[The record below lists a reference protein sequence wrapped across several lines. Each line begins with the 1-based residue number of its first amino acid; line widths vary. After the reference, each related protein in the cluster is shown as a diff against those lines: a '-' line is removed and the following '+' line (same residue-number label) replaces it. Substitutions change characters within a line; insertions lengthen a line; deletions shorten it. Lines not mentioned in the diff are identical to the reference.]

1 MAALNLLISR
11 SAWIVCL
18 LLFGIVVGAATPVP
32 ACAEDASPDA
42 TQAENSHKDN
52 TTYREK
58 FDAGFRYGLSDHRN
72 EEYFH
77 KYEFFFNWYLPWAW
91 RPKSGWIIAS
101 RLDFTGAA
109 LHAAETTGFLGS
121 VGPALAIRKTG
132 WIVGIDLGISPA
144 FLSEDWYGR
153 EDLSGHIQFLTH
165 GGISLF
171 PIRNLSIGYEYQ
183 HISNA
188 DIQQPN
194 PGLNMHHIEISYR
207 IW

>member
-1 MAALNLLISR
+1 VA
-11 SAWIVCL
+11 
-18 LLFGIVVGAATPVP
+18 GAATPVP
-32 ACAEDASPDA
+32 VDAETAAPDA
-42 TQAENSHKDN
+42 TQAENPHKDN

-58 FDAGFRYGLSDHRN
+58 FDTGFRYGVSDHRN
-72 EEYFH
+72 EEYFR

-109 LHAAETTGFLGS
+109 LHAAGTTGFLGS
-121 VGPALAIRKTG
+121 VGPSLAVRKTG

-144 FLSEDWYGR
+144 FLSEDWYGM
-153 EDLSGHIQFLTH
+153 TH

-194 PGLNMHHIEISYR
+194 PGLNMHNIEISYR

>member
-1 MAALNLLISR
+1 MWPHLCRL
-11 SAWIVCL
+11 VCL
-18 LLFGIVVGAATPVP
+18 LLVSLAMSATGPLTAGAEEYKQNRTGSDESA
-32 ACAEDASPDA
+32 
-42 TQAENSHKDN
+42 QENPKAI
-52 TTYREK
+52 EK
-58 FDAGFRYGLSDHRN
+58 FDTGFRYGLSDHRN
-72 EEYFH
+72 EAYFR

-91 RPKSGWIIAS
+91 RPESGWILAS

-109 LHAAETTGFLGS
+109 LNGAGTTGFLGS
-121 VGPALAIRKTG
+121 VGPSLAVRKKG

-144 FLSEDWYGR
+144 FLSRDRYGE

-171 PIRNLSIGYEYQ
+171 PIRNLSIGYEFQ

-194 PGLNMHHIEISYR
+194 PGLNMHNIEISYR
-207 IW
+207 FW

>member
-1 MAALNLLISR
+1 M
-11 SAWIVCL
+11 CL
-18 LLFGIVVGAATPVP
+18 LLVSFAIGAE
-32 ACAEDASPDA
+32 AEAQEG
-42 TQAENSHKDN
+42 TTTENSLQDN

-58 FDAGFRYGLSDHRN
+58 FDTGFRYGLSDHRN
-72 EEYFH
+72 EAYFR
-77 KYEFFFNWYLPWAW
+77 KYEVFFNWYLPWAW
-91 RPKSGWIIAS
+91 RPKSGWILAS

-109 LHAAETTGFLGS
+109 LSAAGTTGFLGS
-121 VGPALAIRKTG
+121 VGPCLAVRKTG

-144 FLSEDWYGR
+144 LLSEDRYGE

-171 PIRNLSIGYEYQ
+171 PIRNLSIGYEFQ

-194 PGLNMHHIEISYR
+194 PGLNMHNIEISYR

>member
-1 MAALNLLISR
+1 M
-11 SAWIVCL
+11 
-18 LLFGIVVGAATPVP
+18 LLFGIAVGAATPVS
-32 ACAEDASPDA
+32 ADAEAVAQDA
-42 TQAENSHKDN
+42 TQAENPHKEN
-52 TTYREK
+52 ATYREN
-58 FDAGFRYGLSDHRN
+58 FDVGFRYGVGDHRN
-72 EEYFH
+72 EEYFR

-91 RPKSGWIIAS
+91 RPKSGWILAS

-109 LHAAETTGFLGS
+109 LSAAGTTGFLGS
-121 VGPALAIRKTG
+121 VGPSLAVRKTG

-153 EDLSGHIQFLTH
+153 EDLSGHIQFVTH

-171 PIRNLSIGYEYQ
+171 PIRNLSIGYEFQ

-194 PGLNMHHIEISYR
+194 PGLNMHNIEISYR

>member
-1 MAALNLLISR
+1 LNPLVSR

-18 LLFGIVVGAATPVP
+18 FLFGIVMGAAPVP
-32 ACAEDASPDA
+32 AG
-42 TQAENSHKDN
+42 AENAAQDAAQVENPHKDN
-52 TTYREK
+52 TTFREK

-72 EEYFH
+72 EAYFR

-91 RPKSGWIIAS
+91 RPKSGWILAS

-109 LHAAETTGFLGS
+109 LSAGGTTGFLGS
-121 VGPALAIRKTG
+121 VGPALAVRKTG

-144 FLSEDWYGR
+144 FLSEDRYGE
-153 EDLSGHIQFLTH
+153 EDLSGHMQFLTH
-165 GGISLF
+165 GGVSLV
-171 PIRNLSIGYEYQ
+171 PIRNLSIGYEFQ

-194 PGLNMHHIEISYR
+194 PGLNMHNIKISYR

>member
-1 MAALNLLISR
+1 M
-11 SAWIVCL
+11 
-18 LLFGIVVGAATPVP
+18 G
-32 ACAEDASPDA
+32 
-42 TQAENSHKDN
+42 
-52 TTYREK
+52 
-58 FDAGFRYGLSDHRN
+58 DHRN
-72 EEYFH
+72 EEYFR

-91 RPKSGWIIAS
+91 RPKSGWILAS

-109 LHAAETTGFLGS
+109 LSAAGTTGFIGS
-121 VGPALAIRKTG
+121 VGPSLAVRKTG

-144 FLSEDWYGR
+144 FLSEDWYGS
-153 EDLSGHIQFLTH
+153 EDLSGHIQFVTH

-171 PIRNLSIGYEYQ
+171 PIRNLSIGYEFQ

-194 PGLNMHHIEISYR
+194 PGLNMHNIKISYR

>member
-1 MAALNLLISR
+1 MLLS
-11 SAWIVCL
+11 
-18 LLFGIVVGAATPVP
+18 GIVAGAATPVH
-32 ACAEDASPDA
+32 AGAEAAAPDA
-42 TQAENSHKDN
+42 LQVENPRKDN

-58 FDAGFRYGLSDHRN
+58 YDAGFRYGLNDYRN

-91 RPKSGWIIAS
+91 RPKSGWILAS

-109 LHAAETTGFLGS
+109 LHAAGTTGFLGS
-121 VGPALAIRKTG
+121 LGPSLAVRKTG

-144 FLSEDWYGR
+144 FLSEDRYGE
-153 EDLSGHIQFLTH
+153 EDLSGHIQFLSH
-165 GGISLF
+165 AGISLF

-183 HISNA
+183 HVSNA
-188 DIQQPN
+188 DIEQPN
-194 PGLNMHHIEISYR
+194 PGLNMHNIEISYR